1 MTRPALVMWRLR
13 PRLCSRQTRCPCR
26 RRSLQRRRS
35 LSSECCAGVVMCVVM
50 CCSTG
55 AAATMPWR
63 GVLTFVRLMR
73 VCVLRYSPPTGN
85 TGNGDT
91 DTRTQPRHDAHPAD
105 HAALVAR
112 AAEAAL
118 QPPPPPPPPHLPAHA
133 YGRSGT
139 APTRSPR
146 FDASSSAYEY
156 DAPGL
161 RSGSGDPASRT
172 GRLITSASRVAAGRG
187 GSASQLSGTTTA
199 TAPAPAPAPAPARPS
214 EQQGGGE
221 EGEQWIIDEGRRFLE
236 KFRASQAATRHYFSG
251 N

>member
-1 MTRPALVMWRLR
+1 M
-13 PRLCSRQTRCPCR
+13 
-26 RRSLQRRRS
+26 
-35 LSSECCAGVVMCVVM
+35 LSCVSSCVVVLVQRPLCHAM
-50 CCSTG
+50 
-55 AAATMPWR
+55 AWR
-63 GVLTFVRLMR
+63 AYVRASHAC
-73 VCVLRYSPPTGN
+73 CVLRYSPPTGN
-85 TGNGDT
+85 TDT
-91 DTRTQPRHDAHPAD
+91 DTRTQPR
-105 HAALVAR
+105 VAR

-172 GRLITSASRVAAGRG
+172 GRLITSASRVAGGRG

>member
-1 MTRPALVMWRLR
+1 MLSCVLPCVVVLVL
-13 PRLCSRQTRCPCR
+13 
-26 RRSLQRRRS
+26 RSL
-35 LSSECCAGVVMCVVM
+35 CHGVFM
-50 CCSTG
+50 
-55 AAATMPWR
+55 
-63 GVLTFVRLMR
+63 FVRLMR

-85 TGNGDT
+85 AGNGDT
-91 DTRTQPRHDAHPAD
+91 DTRPQPRRDAHPAD

-112 AAEAAL
+112 AAEVAL

-172 GRLITSASRVAAGRG
+172 GRLITSASRVAGGRG
-187 GSASQLSGTTTA
+187 GGASQLTGTTST
-199 TAPAPAPAPAPARPS
+199 TAPAPAPARPS
-214 EQQGGGE
+214 EQQGGGGE